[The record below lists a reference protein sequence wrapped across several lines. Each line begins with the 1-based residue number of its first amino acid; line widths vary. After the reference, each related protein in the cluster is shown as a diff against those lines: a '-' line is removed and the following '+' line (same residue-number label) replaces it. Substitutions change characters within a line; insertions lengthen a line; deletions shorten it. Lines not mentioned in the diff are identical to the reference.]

1 MHTNKHTFW
10 LLVYTRDL
18 STAEPWRCSSCWG
31 TALSPLPTSKLHWSS
46 HLTYTCPPEDGD
58 HSISVHPGSCTVHFV
73 NMISLYLKLPHQQ
86 YTIPVL

>member
-31 TALSPLPTSKLHWSS
+31 TAFSPLPTSKPHWSS
-46 HLTYTCPPEDGD
+46 PPTSQIALVLTSYTHEP
-58 HSISVHPGSCTVHFV
+58 S
-73 NMISLYLKLPHQQ
+73 YLRME
-86 YTIPVL
+86 TIPSLCIQVLAQCTLQI